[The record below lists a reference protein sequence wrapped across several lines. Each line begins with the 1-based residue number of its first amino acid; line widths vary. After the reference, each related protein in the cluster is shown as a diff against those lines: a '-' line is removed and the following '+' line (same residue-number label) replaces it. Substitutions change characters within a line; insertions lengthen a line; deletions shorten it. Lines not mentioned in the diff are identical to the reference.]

1 MERHRVYCE
10 VTPQEV
16 VFQHGA
22 ETHLGLARFGI
33 VLLAAES
40 CDLDNNIGIK
50 ETYRPKTLA
59 DKDNRIR
66 MRWRD
71 DLLDFVW
78 LGIGCHV
85 RVVGLLAMQQQIAYR
100 PSYNIELFVLRVKSF
115 RQRDDNILHDEQYIP
130 VSIVL
135 VQCDYCIMAYLCW
148 LVIKSYG
155 FRSGSSGF
163 GFYHFFFGLVLFHS
177 RVLRGGLIRVFGGGC
192 GFCVFFGYQVV
203 PHTHNPGF
211 WLCPFSPA

>member
-10 VTPQEV
+10 VTLQEV
-16 VFQHGA
+16 VFQHVA
-22 ETHLGLARFGI
+22 ETLLGLARFGI
-33 VLLAAES
+33 VLLASES

-50 ETYRPKTLA
+50 ETYRPKTLT

-66 MRWRD
+66 IRGGE
-71 DLLDFVW
+71 DLLEFVW
-78 LGIGCHV
+78 VGIGWHV
-85 RVVGLLAMQQQIAYR
+85 RVVGLLAMQQHIAYR

-155 FRSGSSGF
+155 FRSGSAVFRFFHFLFWVVCLYSGGFRF
-163 GFYHFFFGLVLFHS
+163 GLCCVFSGCVVVCFFF
-177 RVLRGGLIRVFGGGC
+177 
-192 GFCVFFGYQVV
+192 VV
-203 PHTHNPGF
+203 PG
-211 WLCPFSPA
+211 

>member
-50 ETYRPKTLA
+50 ETYRPKTLT

-100 PSYNIELFVLRVKSF
+100 PSYNIELFVLCVKSF

-155 FRSGSSGF
+155 
-163 GFYHFFFGLVLFHS
+163 S
-177 RVLRGGLIRVFGGGC
+177 RACELLLALLLKTESESLLRMIGKIAPGGRDLRRAHAMNKGDHEIAYCRHHLG
-192 GFCVFFGYQVV
+192 
-203 PHTHNPGF
+203 
-211 WLCPFSPA
+211 

>member
-1 MERHRVYCE
+1 MERYRVYCE

-22 ETHLGLARFGI
+22 ETHLGFARFGI

-78 LGIGCHV
+78 PGIGCQV
-85 RVVGLLAMQQQIAYR
+85 RVVGLLAMQQHIAYR

-155 FRSGSSGF
+155 FRSGSGVF
-163 GFYHFFFGLVLFHS
+163 CLCPFFFGVFVFHGG
-177 RVLRGGLIRVFGGGC
+177 VFRGGFWGVFVGGG
-192 GFCVFFGYQVV
+192 VFFFFFVD
-203 PHTHNPGF
+203 
-211 WLCPFSPA
+211 

>member
-50 ETYRPKTLA
+50 ETYRPKTLT

-85 RVVGLLAMQQQIAYR
+85 RVVGLLAMQQHIAYR
-100 PSYNIELFVLRVKSF
+100 PSYNIELFVLCVKSF

-135 VQCDYCIMAYLCW
+135 VQCDYCIMFDLYKEEESAIRMLGSQIIPVPPAQPGA
-148 LVIKSYG
+148 LSH
-155 FRSGSSGF
+155 FSG
-163 GFYHFFFGLVLFHS
+163 
-177 RVLRGGLIRVFGGGC
+177 
-192 GFCVFFGYQVV
+192 
-203 PHTHNPGF
+203 
-211 WLCPFSPA
+211 

>member
-50 ETYRPKTLA
+50 ETYRPKTLT

-85 RVVGLLAMQQQIAYR
+85 RVVGLLAMQQHIAYR

-115 RQRDDNILHDEQYIP
+115 RQRDDNILHDEQYIL

-135 VQCDYCIMAYLCW
+135 VQCDYCIMFDQDKEEESAHPRDTCAWFANYPGTSWAGWCIIAFLGISKGPD
-148 LVIKSYG
+148 LESIIHHATTVSE
-155 FRSGSSGF
+155 
-163 GFYHFFFGLVLFHS
+163 
-177 RVLRGGLIRVFGGGC
+177 
-192 GFCVFFGYQVV
+192 
-203 PHTHNPGF
+203 THDKR
-211 WLCPFSPA
+211 